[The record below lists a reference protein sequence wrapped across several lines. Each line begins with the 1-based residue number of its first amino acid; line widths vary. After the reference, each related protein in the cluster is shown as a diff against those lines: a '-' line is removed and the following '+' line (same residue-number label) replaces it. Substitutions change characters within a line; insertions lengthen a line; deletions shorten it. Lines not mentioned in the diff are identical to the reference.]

1 MQRVPAAPDPF
12 AEDPFIGTL
21 RRAGAR
27 SPTTACPR
35 AELPPVA
42 GDLLAVFV
50 ASGVVRDAG
59 GERYYLLEPE
69 AATYPQVPAPFTPR
83 RVTLMM
89 AVWVVVLL
97 VSLIMW
103 LVAR

>member
-1 MQRVPAAPDPF
+1 MQRVPATPDPF
-12 AEDPFIGTL
+12 ADDPFIRAL
-21 RRAGAR
+21 RRADAR
-27 SPTTACPR
+27 SPGTARPL

-59 GERYYLLEPE
+59 AERYYLLEPG
-69 AATYPQVPAPFTPR
+69 AATDPHVPAPFTPR

-97 VSLIMW
+97 VPLIMW
-103 LVAR
+103 LAAR